1 MIKIT
6 EEFIKKLEI
15 YKEINLHSNMGWTV
29 TPGDQEQSTAAGL
42 ESIGKQPFELHLE
55 KPAPGK
61 TFCFLK
67 TSGEIRGIEKNVSGK
82 KKKEITGER
91 SVRYRAD
98 GTGMFLMGMRV

>member
-6 EEFIKKLEI
+6 EKFIKELEI

-29 TPGDQEQSTAAGL
+29 TPCDQEQSTAAGL
-42 ESIGKQPFELHLE
+42 ESIGKHPFELHLE

-67 TSGEIRGIEKNVSGK
+67 TSGEIRGIEKYLRK

-91 SVRYRAD
+91 SVRYRAA
-98 GTGMFLMGMRV
+98 GTGMFLMGMGV

>member
-42 ESIGKQPFELHLE
+42 ENIRLNCIWKNQHQGK
-55 KPAPGK
+55 
-61 TFCFLK
+61 
-67 TSGEIRGIEKNVSGK
+67 
-82 KKKEITGER
+82 R
-91 SVRYRAD
+91 SV
-98 GTGMFLMGMRV
+98 F

>member
-42 ESIGKQPFELHLE
+42 ESIGKHPFELHLE
-55 KPAPGK
+55 NRYQGK
-61 TFCFLK
+61 
-67 TSGEIRGIEKNVSGK
+67 
-82 KKKEITGER
+82 R
-91 SVRYRAD
+91 SV
-98 GTGMFLMGMRV
+98 F